1 MVIKDLI
8 QLAFKKFNDTVKSS
22 AFQESS
28 KIIFM
33 TNYLWNSIRF
43 YFKKT
48 KSIQTIDFTSTK
60 DFNGF
65 QTESREMF
73 EENTKYN
80 LNLK

>member
-1 MVIKDLI
+1 
-8 QLAFKKFNDTVKSS
+8 
-22 AFQESS
+22 
-28 KIIFM
+28 M